1 MTDASRTV
9 ITGQGL
15 PDPIGPYSL
24 GIQSGDLIFLS
35 GTLGTDPSTG
45 EIATGGIEAETRQ
58 ALENIRT
65 ALEAAGS
72 NLQNV
77 LKATV
82 FLRDMDDFS
91 SMNAVYA
98 EFFPSDPP
106 ARSAVQVA
114 RLPRDAAVEIEMI
127 ALRSS

>member
-65 ALEAAGS
+65 ALEVAGS

>member
-1 MTDASRTV
+1 MTHASRKV
-9 ITGQGL
+9 ITGEAL
-15 PDPIGPYSL
+15 PDPIGPYSV
-24 GIQSGDLIFLS
+24 GIRTGDLIFLS

-45 EIATGGIEAETRQ
+45 EIAPGGIEAETRQ
-58 ALENIRT
+58 ALENIST
-65 ALEAAGS
+65 ALGAAGS

-82 FLRDMDDFS
+82 FLRDMNDFS
-91 SMNAVYA
+91 RMNAVYA

-114 RLPRDAAVEIEMI
+114 RLPRDAAVEIEVI
-127 ALRSS
+127 ALGSS

>member
-58 ALENIRT
+58 ALENIRP

>member
-1 MTDASRTV
+1 MSDATRTV
-9 ITGQGL
+9 ITGEGL
-15 PDPIGPYSL
+15 HAPIGPYSV
-24 GIQSGDLIFLS
+24 GIQTGDLIFLS

-45 EIATGGIEAETRQ
+45 EIAPGGIEAEARQ
-58 ALENIRT
+58 ALENIST
-65 ALEAAGS
+65 ALEVAGS

-91 SMNAVYA
+91 RMNAVYA

-114 RLPRDAAVEIEMI
+114 RLPRDAALEIEVI